1 MLPDSEGGQTLA
13 PIVQGGD
20 SMLYHWT
27 HFGEGLQTLEI
38 EILDKT
44 RSWETL
50 FLSLFRLLE
59 QKYWVV

>member
-20 SMLYHWT
+20 GMLYHWT

-44 RSWETL
+44 RS
-50 FLSLFRLLE
+50 RLLE